1 PGSTDQ
7 RNIHIPL
14 TNERNTDN
22 STCRSYIKMEFV
34 TALNVRSQE
43 VNDNP
48 NIDAGIEDMVM
59 KEDLHL
65 EVMRS
70 LYKRIE
76 MSRNLSRFIS
86 VEKY

>member
-1 PGSTDQ
+1 
-7 RNIHIPL
+7 
-14 TNERNTDN
+14 
-22 STCRSYIKMEFV
+22 MEFV

>member
-43 VNDNP
+43 
-48 NIDAGIEDMVM
+48 
-59 KEDLHL
+59 
-65 EVMRS
+65 
-70 LYKRIE
+70 
-76 MSRNLSRFIS
+76 IS
-86 VEKY
+86 KKAIPVKASVGTCFYWIFF